1 VFKNVILILLT
12 FINVGKQCIIINL
25 YYIMIQ
31 LTVSMLGK
39 IINGYVGNKYYVLK
53 NMNFF

>member
-1 VFKNVILILLT
+1 MFKNVILILLT